1 MKSVLG
7 FLTAAVLA
15 ASCSTVPTS
24 TSTVSTSSTTETGT
38 AGASSTTETG
48 TAGASGTVWLC
59 RPGLA
64 ADPCTANLTAMVVH
78 ADGKKII
85 QRAIPAENPPIDC
98 FYVYLTVS
106 GQTTENANLHIEPE
120 EIAVAIS
127 QASRFSQV
135 CKVYAPMYPQL
146 TLSAIGVRGKK
157 IGPHAAAI
165 AYLGLLASWK
175 DYLAHDNHGRGV
187 VLIGHSQGAAL
198 PIPLIRHEIDPN
210 LSERHLLVSA
220 LLMGG
225 NVTVPTGKSVG
236 GDFKNIPA
244 CQSIDQTSCEV
255 AYSSF
260 DTTPPINSLFGR
272 AGTSLSAQSGVET
285 TPAGNLQVLCTNPGD
300 HRPVVH
306 QVLGPR
312 WVLHLVD
319 INIAPGN

>member
-1 MKSVLG
+1 MWRNAFRGAPRMNSVLG
-7 FLTAAVLA
+7 ILTAAVLV

-38 AGASSTTETG
+38 AD
-48 TAGASGTVWLC
+48 ASGTVWLC

-64 ADPCTANLTAMVVH
+64 ADPCTANLTATVVH

-85 QRAIPAENPPIDC
+85 QRAIPAKNPPIDC
-98 FYVYLTVS
+98 FYVYPTAS

-146 TLSAIGVRGKK
+146 TLSAIGVGGKK

-165 AYLGLLASWK
+165 AYLGLLASSK

-198 PIPLIRHEIDPN
+198 LIPLIRHEIDP
-210 LSERHLLVSA
+210 
-220 LLMGG
+220 
-225 NVTVPTGKSVG
+225 
-236 GDFKNIPA
+236 
-244 CQSIDQTSCEV
+244 
-255 AYSSF
+255 
-260 DTTPPINSLFGR
+260 TPPIKSLFGR
-272 AGTSLSAQSGVET
+272 AGASLSAQSGVGT
-285 TPAGNLQVLCTNPGD
+285 TSAGNLQVLCTNPGD

-306 QVLGPR
+306 QVLDPR
-312 WVLHLVD
+312 WGLHLVD
-319 INIAPGN
+319 INIAPGNLVSLLGDQSRAYSH